1 MLQSRIPLVFLAALI
16 LSANTLHAE
25 SINVD
30 GLKNESFWNE
40 AHILRDLT
48 AVEPYTL
55 ASAKYPQTVYI
66 TSTPEG
72 VVAFFE
78 IAQPADV
85 PRTKPITQRDN
96 ANSADRV
103 NLIIDYDN
111 KGVNAYNF
119 TVTLAGSIEDAVLAR
134 NKFSSDWDG
143 EWQHAVKET
152 DEGWAVEILVPWTIT
167 AMDPV
172 SAEKRSVGIY
182 VDRVLKSAGHRYAS
196 PAIRFSQS
204 DYLKSL
210 TVLEIPN
217 YSASTFQIFP
227 YASVALD
234 NLSGDSTAKV
244 GVDWFYRYSNQ
255 FQMIG
260 SINPD
265 FGQVE
270 SDDLVVDFSA
280 IEVYFSDKRPFFTE
294 NNDDFS
300 LPLPDSGQL
309 IYTRRMGGNRDD
321 GYGVAD
327 IDVAAKIRT
336 ANEFGSIAYM
346 AVLEDDY
353 SKNIGKQFQVLRPKT
368 QIGNTALGYTFLS
381 TERPFLTREAH
392 IHAVDTEVAFA
403 SGLVARAQ
411 VMRSEVQNPQERKVD
426 DGGWLTFDYN
436 ISAATQHTFE
446 YFNYGAQFDISD
458 MGFIKRSNVEQ
469 YGYLGRFVQSH
480 IFDIQAINEVE
491 WTLKAYE
498 RTNQQNDSLPTL
510 VSLRVSTVLENA
522 DNYVLQLRQETEG
535 VDDLISRGNGNW
547 ERPSRN
553 HMLFE
558 YNAARRG
565 DVAWELGAER
575 GEEGLEDAYQTY
587 FGVLKTYFGDNF
599 TLEMELSYQDSPDW
613 LIWLKDI
620 EFARY
625 AHSNEY
631 ILAVQA
637 DWFVTESQ
645 EVRVKF
651 QWLTI
656 DARDGSL
663 YHLVDNMMT
672 AQHETTDDLHIDNMG
687 FQLRYRYKL
696 GALSDIFAVYSRGGY
711 LQSDVSNEDP
721 WQSLQD
727 SLDLKD
733 ADQILFK
740 VRLQF

>member
-1 MLQSRIPLVFLAALI
+1 MLQSRILPVFVATLVFCANALQ
-16 LSANTLHAE
+16 AE

-30 GLKNESFWNE
+30 GLKNEAFWKE
-40 AHILRDLT
+40 AHVLRDLT

-55 ASAKYPQTVYI
+55 EPAKYPQTVYI

-78 IAQPADV
+78 ISQPADV
-85 PRTKPITQRDN
+85 PRTKPTTQRDN
-96 ANSADRV
+96 ASSADRV

-119 TVTLAGSIEDAVLAR
+119 TITLAGSIEDAVLAR

-152 DEGWAVEILVPWTIT
+152 EEGWTVELLVPWTIT

-172 SAEKRSVGIY
+172 SAEKRAVGIY
-182 VDRVLKSAGHRYAS
+182 VDRVLKTTGHRYAS

-204 DYLKSL
+204 DYLKAL

-227 YASVALD
+227 YASIALD
-234 NLSGDSTAKV
+234 NLSGESTAKA
-244 GVDWFYRYSNQ
+244 GVDWFYRHSNQ

-294 NNDDFS
+294 NNDDFF

-321 GYGVAD
+321 GDGVAD
-327 IDVAAKIRT
+327 IDVAAKVRT

-353 SKNIGKQFQVLRPKT
+353 SKNIGKQFQVMRPKT
-368 QIGNTALGYTFLS
+368 QIGNTALGYTFLL
-381 TERPFLTREAH
+381 TERPFLTREAYV
-392 IHAVDTEVAFA
+392 HAVDTEVAFA
-403 SGLVARAQ
+403 NGLIGRAQ
-411 VMRSEVQNPQERKVD
+411 LMRSEIEKPDERKID
-426 DGGWLTFDYN
+426 DGGWLTVDYN

-446 YFNYGAQFDISD
+446 YFNYGAKFDISD
-458 MGFIKRSNVEQ
+458 MGFVKRSNIEQ

-498 RTNQQNDSLPTL
+498 RENQQNDSLPTL
-510 VSLRVSTVLENA
+510 VSLRVSTLLENA
-522 DNYVLQLRQETEG
+522 DNYVLQLMQETQG
-535 VDDLISRGNGNW
+535 IDDLISRGNGNW
-547 ERPSRN
+547 ARPSRSN
-553 HMLFE
+553 ILFE

-565 DVAWELGAER
+565 DVAWELGAEQ
-575 GEEGLEDAYQTY
+575 GEEGLEDAYHTY
-587 FGVLKTYFGDNF
+587 FGVLQMYFGDNF

-613 LIWLKDI
+613 LIWLQDI

-625 AHSNEY
+625 ANSNEY
-631 ILAVQA
+631 TMELQA
-637 DWFVTESQ
+637 DWFPTESQ

-656 DARDGSL
+656 DARDGAL
-663 YHLVDNMMT
+663 YHLINTTMT
-672 AQHETTDDLHIDNMG
+672 PQNQAADELHIDNMG

-696 GALSDIFAVYSRGGY
+696 GALSDIFEVYSRGGY
-711 LQSDVSNEDP
+711 VQSDISYDDP
-721 WQSLQD
+721 WQSMQD
-727 SLDLKD
+727 ALELRD
-733 ADQILFK
+733 ADQLLFK